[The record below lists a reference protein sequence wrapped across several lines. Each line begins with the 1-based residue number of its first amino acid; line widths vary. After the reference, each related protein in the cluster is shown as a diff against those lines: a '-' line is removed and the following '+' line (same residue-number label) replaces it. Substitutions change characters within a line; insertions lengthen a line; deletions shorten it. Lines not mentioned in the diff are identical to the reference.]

1 MKVIKNY
8 SLIILLVLS
17 TSFVVSQTNTGS
29 PYSLNELGEINFLG
43 NVSNLSMGGIDSAI
57 DSIEF
62 NINNPSSLAK
72 LKTTNYLIG
81 TFYKST
87 GISNVNSTDNINTA
101 NINYIAVGI
110 PTKRFGFG
118 FGVLPYSSVG
128 FNLQS
133 TDEYNTANSIN
144 SRLFGAEGN
153 INRAFVSI
161 GLPLLKYLSLGAS
174 ANYNF
179 GKFNYEKFN
188 LIENVNYGIFSNSSS
203 EISGFTY
210 NFSSNLSIP
219 LKNDFTLNLVYS
231 FYPDGDLDSFNIESL
246 YTSNTSSITLESLGD
261 FVDIDL
267 NSRGLENTKLPV
279 PKKSIYSL
287 GLEKKNSWFIGF
299 QYESKLSSNFEN
311 VFLDT
316 QNVSYR
322 DSNSLSI
329 GGYIIPDSSS
339 LTSYWKRVKYRFGIK
354 NEKKSIIVN
363 NLPINHF
370 SLNLG
375 LGLPIAGL
383 SKANLGLE
391 IGKVGD
397 NNSLVKENYFAL
409 RLGLSLNDVWFIKRK
424 YN

>member
-8 SLIILLVLS
+8 SLNLLFVLS

-110 PTKRFGFG
+110 PTKIFGFG

-133 TDEYNTANSIN
+133 TEEYNTANSIN

-161 GLPLLKYLSLGAS
+161 GLPLLKYLSIGAS

-231 FYPDGDLDSFNIESL
+231 FYPEGDLDSYNIESL
-246 YTSNTSSITLESLGD
+246 YTSNSSSISLESLGD

-279 PKKSIYSL
+279 PKKSVYSL
-287 GLEKKNSWFIGF
+287 GLEKKNSWFLGF

-311 VFLDT
+311 VFLDI

-339 LTSYWKRVKYRFGIK
+339 LISYWKRVKYSIGIK

-363 NLPINHF
+363 NLPVNHF

-397 NNSLVKENYFAL
+397 NDSLVKENYLAL

>member
-8 SLIILLVLS
+8 SLILSFIVS
-17 TSFVVSQTNTGS
+17 TSFVFSQTNTGS

-43 NVSNLSMGGIDSAI
+43 NVSSLSMGGVDSAI

-87 GISNVNSTDNINTA
+87 GISNSVSTENINTA
-101 NINYIAVGI
+101 NINYIAIGI

-128 FNLQS
+128 FNLQ
-133 TDEYNTANSIN
+133 TTEDYNTENSIS
-144 SRLFGAEGN
+144 SRLFGADGN

-161 GLPLLKYLSLGAS
+161 GVPFLKYFSLGAT

-188 LIENVNYGIFSNSSS
+188 LIENVNYGIFSISSS
-203 EISGFTY
+203 KITGFTY
-210 NFSSNLSIP
+210 NFSSNVSIP
-219 LKNDFTLNLVYS
+219 LKNDLRLNLVYS
-231 FYPDGDLDSFNIESL
+231 FYPEGDLNSFNIESL
-246 YTSNTSSITLESLGD
+246 YTSNSPSISLESLGD
-261 FVDIDL
+261 FVDVDL

-287 GLEKKNSWFIGF
+287 GLEKKNSWFLGI
-299 QYESKLSSNFEN
+299 QYESKLSSNFKN
-311 VFLDT
+311 DFLDT

-322 DSNSLSI
+322 DADSFSF
-329 GGYIIPDSSS
+329 GGYFIPDSSS
-339 LTSYWKRVKYRFGIK
+339 LISYWKRVKYRFGIK

-363 NLPINHF
+363 NLPINQF

-375 LGLPIAGL
+375 LGLPVAGL

-391 IGKVGD
+391 IGRIGND
-397 NNSLVKENYFAL
+397 NNLIKENYFAL

-424 YN
+424 FN

>member
-8 SLIILLVLS
+8 SLVIFFVLT

-110 PTKRFGFG
+110 PTKIFGFG

-133 TDEYNTANSIN
+133 TEEYNTANSIN

-231 FYPDGDLDSFNIESL
+231 FYPDGDLDSYNIESL

-261 FVDIDL
+261 FVDVDL

-279 PKKSIYSL
+279 PKKSIFSL
-287 GLEKKNSWFIGF
+287 GLEKKNSWFLGF

-311 VFLDT
+311 VFLDI

-339 LTSYWKRVKYRFGIK
+339 LISYWKRVKYSIGIK

-363 NLPINHF
+363 NLPVNHF

-397 NNSLVKENYFAL
+397 NDSLVKENYLAL

>member
-8 SLIILLVLS
+8 FLILLFVLS

-110 PTKRFGFG
+110 PTKIFGFG

-133 TDEYNTANSIN
+133 TEEYNTANSIN

-231 FYPDGDLDSFNIESL
+231 FYPEGNLDSYNIESL
-246 YTSNTSSITLESLGD
+246 YTSNSSSISLESLGD

-279 PKKSIYSL
+279 PKKSVYSL
-287 GLEKKNSWFIGF
+287 GLEKKNSWFLGF
-299 QYESKLSSNFEN
+299 QYESKLSSDFEN
-311 VFLDT
+311 VFLDI

-339 LTSYWKRVKYRFGIK
+339 LISYWKRVKYRIGIK

-363 NLPINHF
+363 NLPVNHF

-397 NNSLVKENYFAL
+397 NDSLVKENYLAL

>member
-8 SLIILLVLS
+8 SQILLFVLS

-144 SRLFGAEGN
+144 SRLFGADGN

-219 LKNDFTLNLVYS
+219 LKNDFKLNLVYS
-231 FYPDGDLDSFNIESL
+231 YYPDGDLDSFNIESL

-261 FVDIDL
+261 FVDVDL

-322 DSNSLSI
+322 DANSLSI
-329 GGYIIPDSSS
+329 GGYIIPDSLS

-363 NLPINHF
+363 NLPINQF

>member
-8 SLIILLVLS
+8 SQILLFVLS

-144 SRLFGAEGN
+144 ARLFGADGN

-219 LKNDFTLNLVYS
+219 LKNEFKLNLVYS
-231 FYPDGDLDSFNIESL
+231 YYPDGDLDSFNIESL

-261 FVDIDL
+261 FVDVDL

-311 VFLDT
+311 VFLDA

-322 DSNSLSI
+322 DANSLSI

>member
-1 MKVIKNY
+1 M
-8 SLIILLVLS
+8 
-17 TSFVVSQTNTGS
+17 FQT
-29 PYSLNELGEINFLG
+29 YQL
-43 NVSNLSMGGIDSAI
+43 GGIDSAI

-87 GISNVNSTDNINTA
+87 GISNLNSTDNINTA

-110 PTKRFGFG
+110 PTKIFGFG

-133 TDEYNTANSIN
+133 TEEYNTANSIN

-161 GLPLLKYLSLGAS
+161 GLPLLKYLSLGAT

-231 FYPDGDLDSFNIESL
+231 FYPEGNLDSYNIESL
-246 YTSNTSSITLESLGD
+246 YTSNSSSISLESLGD

-279 PKKSIYSL
+279 PKKSVYSL
-287 GLEKKNSWFIGF
+287 GLEKKNSWFLGF

-311 VFLDT
+311 VFLDI

-339 LTSYWKRVKYRFGIK
+339 LISYWKRVKYSIGIK

-363 NLPINHF
+363 NLPVNHF

-397 NNSLVKENYFAL
+397 NDSLVKENYLAL

>member
-8 SLIILLVLS
+8 FLILLFVLS

-133 TDEYNTANSIN
+133 TEEYNTANSIT

-231 FYPDGDLDSFNIESL
+231 FYPEGDLDSYNIESL

-261 FVDIDL
+261 FVDVDL

-339 LTSYWKRVKYRFGIK
+339 LISYWKRVKYRFGIK

-397 NNSLVKENYFAL
+397 NDSLVKENYFAL

>member
-8 SLIILLVLS
+8 SLILS
-17 TSFVVSQTNTGS
+17 FIISISSAFSQTDTGS

-43 NVSNLSMGGIDSAI
+43 NVSNLSMGGVDAAI

-87 GISNVNSTDNINTA
+87 GISNNVSTDNINTA
-101 NINYIAVGI
+101 NINYIAIGV

-128 FNLQS
+128 FNLQ
-133 TDEYNTANSIN
+133 TTEDYNTSNSIN

-161 GLPLLKYLSLGAS
+161 GIPFLKYFSIGAT

-203 EISGFTY
+203 EITGFTY

-219 LKNDFTLNLVYS
+219 LKNDFTVNIVYS
-231 FYPDGDLDSFNIESL
+231 FFPEGELNSFNIKSL
-246 YTSNTSSITLESLGD
+246 YTSNTSAITLESLGD
-261 FVDIDL
+261 FVDVDL
-267 NSRGLENTKLPV
+267 NSRGLENTNLPV

-299 QYESKLSSNFEN
+299 QYETKLSSNFEN
-311 VFLDT
+311 VFLDI

-322 DSNSLSI
+322 DANSFSV
-329 GGYIIPDSSS
+329 GGYLIPDSSS
-339 LTSYWKRVKYRFGIK
+339 LISYWKRVKYRFGIK

-363 NLPINHF
+363 NLPVNQF

-391 IGKVGD
+391 IGRVGND
-397 NNSLVKENYFAL
+397 ENIVKENYFAL
-409 RLGLSLNDVWFIKRK
+409 RLGLSLNDVWFIK
-424 YN
+424 

>member
-8 SLIILLVLS
+8 FLILLFVLS

-133 TDEYNTANSIN
+133 TEEYNTANSIT

-161 GLPLLKYLSLGAS
+161 GLPILKYLSLGAS

-231 FYPDGDLDSFNIESL
+231 FYPEGDLDSYNIESL

-261 FVDIDL
+261 FVDVDL

-339 LTSYWKRVKYRFGIK
+339 LISYWKRVKYRIGIK

-363 NLPINHF
+363 NLPVNHF

-397 NNSLVKENYFAL
+397 NDSLVKENYFAL